1 MKLDDPD
8 ARIKFIAT
16 EAPHGVGNLV
26 SAHTETVLPMSW
38 EGGTM

>member
-8 ARIKFIAT
+8 AKVKLISIEALHGVVGT
-16 EAPHGVGNLV
+16 EA
-26 SAHTETVLPMSW
+26 VLPMSW